1 MDLASIQD
9 KAKTNSNRDANEIK
23 DPLLSPTLE
32 NTFKSKKSK
41 FAQMIE
47 NDPLGGSPSSKFAL
61 MQKEPLPTKQFKAD
75 RNGNRARND
84 LITDISFLDYTDL
97 DLLSVKNATTNY
109 LLIQN
114 RNELYRYIWAMFCNT
129 QIIEAYKI
137 SPFKFSNFITEVDKY
152 YSKNNNPFH
161 NFQHGLTV
169 MSTAYNIFKI
179 SNLNKYFSQTGV
191 TSLLFAGLMH
201 DIEHTGRNNMFE
213 INRSGKLSVRYN
225 DDSVLEN
232 HHSARA
238 FQIISQKDFNI
249 FENMHQNNFP
259 SFRKFV
265 IRSILSTDIK
275 KHFTELAIFKDKLD
289 NGDLNPFENSEN
301 QDDFLLMIGIFIHC
315 CDLYT
320 PTLSVESSFMW
331 SHRVNQEFQMQSKH
345 EAELGLPLT
354 PFLIG
359 LDDIKKVA
367 NSEKFFIKSIV
378 KPLWLE
384 MDRFLQGVLSERL
397 KNIETNLNTWEMVL
411 NNQITVNEGMI
422 EPVQSSKIKPEEEE
436 NDQQL

>member
-1 MDLASIQD
+1 
-9 KAKTNSNRDANEIK
+9 
-23 DPLLSPTLE
+23 
-32 NTFKSKKSK
+32 
-41 FAQMIE
+41 
-47 NDPLGGSPSSKFAL
+47 
-61 MQKEPLPTKQFKAD
+61 
-75 RNGNRARND
+75 
-84 LITDISFLDYTDL
+84 
-97 DLLSVKNATTNY
+97 
-109 LLIQN
+109 
-114 RNELYRYIWAMFCNT
+114 
-129 QIIEAYKI
+129 
-137 SPFKFSNFITEVDKY
+137 
-152 YSKNNNPFH
+152 
-161 NFQHGLTV
+161 
-169 MSTAYNIFKI
+169 
-179 SNLNKYFSQTGV
+179 
-191 TSLLFAGLMH
+191 
-201 DIEHTGRNNMFE
+201 MFE

-384 MDRFLQGVLSERL
+384 MDRFL
-397 KNIETNLNTWEMVL
+397 
-411 NNQITVNEGMI
+411 
-422 EPVQSSKIKPEEEE
+422 
-436 NDQQL
+436 